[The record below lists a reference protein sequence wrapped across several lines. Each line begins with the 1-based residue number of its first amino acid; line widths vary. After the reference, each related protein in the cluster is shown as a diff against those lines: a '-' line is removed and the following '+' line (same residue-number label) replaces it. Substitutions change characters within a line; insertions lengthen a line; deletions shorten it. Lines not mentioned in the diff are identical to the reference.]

1 MDQLGNSHTELVG
14 KEIQFQFGYQRRS
27 NKDLFKIF
35 VIENRKSLRGYK
47 RVVLIGIP
55 LIGIPL
61 ILVWLLTTN
70 LIALIVMAPFAIL
83 ILIGLIGYSDIWRVR
98 KKWEN
103 QEIPRRAF
111 VKERTLKYGS
121 FGIIYKE
128 IDKHGQFQEK
138 YAWSRFKSLIE
149 WGTFIFLL
157 PAKEKADVLV
167 IRADEIGVD
176 NFSAFRDYAKSKLIY
191 KSILSYKEII

>member
-1 MDQLGNSHTELVG
+1 MDQLGNSHIELAG

-35 VIENRKSLRGYK
+35 IMENRKSLRGYK

-55 LIGIPL
+55 LIL
-61 ILVWLLTTN
+61 AWLLTKN
-70 LIALIVMAPFAIL
+70 LIALIVMTPFAIL

-111 VKERTLKYGS
+111 VKDRKLRYGG
-121 FGIIYKE
+121 FGVIYKE
-128 IDKHGQFQEK
+128 SDKHGQFQEK

-149 WGTFIFLL
+149 WEKLIFLL
-157 PAKEKADVLV
+157 PAKEKADILV
-167 IRADEIGVD
+167 IRADEIGAD
-176 NFSAFRDYAKSKLIY
+176 NFLAFRDYAKSKLMY
-191 KSILSYKEII
+191 KTIISYKEII